1 MKSRSIENSAI
12 TAEPFDKFDM
22 STINS
27 APPQPKLWKQMLF
40 LYLLTSFGIIFP
52 ILLVVRL
59 LSGSPDFTIAV
70 GKAIIVVGVPVCLVI
85 TLIKLWCSI
94 GMIKRQLGVKVLDQ
108 KATTDPLELWLIELV
123 TTLAHKANLPQVPL
137 IGVYESEE
145 LNAFAAG
152 PTRSQAMLAFSS
164 GILKHMNKSQLAAVA
179 GHEIGHIASGDMFSM
194 QVIQGVIWGSAL
206 IGNLVGNSIKMFLEQ
221 LGNNKEDKGKGKK
234 LDQQMEELKND
245 FFGENIVGTCITSFG
260 NVVSLAFSRHREFKA
275 DKFSATMISP
285 LLMSSALQSLLDDQ
299 KAGSTTQA
307 YSSYATLMISAPE
320 GWADWLSTHPSL
332 ERRIEHL
339 KKLPTACLPEQQEST
354 TSNDEK

>member
-108 KATTDPLELWLIELV
+108 KATTDPLELWLIEF
-123 TTLAHKANLPQVPL
+123 
-137 IGVYESEE
+137 I
-145 LNAFAAG
+145 
-152 PTRSQAMLAFSS
+152 SQAVICSQCKSFKVLS
-164 GILKHMNKSQLAAVA
+164 GEVLL
-179 GHEIGHIASGDMFSM
+179 
-194 QVIQGVIWGSAL
+194 
-206 IGNLVGNSIKMFLEQ
+206 LE
-221 LGNNKEDKGKGKK
+221 
-234 LDQQMEELKND
+234 
-245 FFGENIVGTCITSFG
+245 
-260 NVVSLAFSRHREFKA
+260 
-275 DKFSATMISP
+275 
-285 LLMSSALQSLLDDQ
+285 
-299 KAGSTTQA
+299 
-307 YSSYATLMISAPE
+307 TL
-320 GWADWLSTHPSL
+320 
-332 ERRIEHL
+332 
-339 KKLPTACLPEQQEST
+339 
-354 TSNDEK
+354 